1 MEKEAVSEFQTQS
14 HPFTSQM
21 IGWMLQVTTSR
32 LTSAFRE
39 VFPDLRLAQ
48 GKQYFFT
55 INQVVQVA
63 RSIFKYPRVESM
75 SQDLANTAS
84 LIQHLSLTIQ
94 EMTRTLNNAVA
105 VDRKMG
111 QDADMDE
118 EETPVEVEPTKEDL
132 LQAVAKASLIINEP
146 KARIW
151 MDVYN
156 YLMINFNVNPHTL
169 AEQEAQDGDMEILP
183 IDIIE
188 RKGLI
193 RESLNY
199 VEEYTA

>member
-21 IGWMLQVTTSR
+21 IGWMLQVPTSR